1 MLPVP
6 QPDYSSLR
14 GGAVWFDRSARTR
27 TRFTGPKA
35 AEVLTGLVTND
46 VTALSPGQGQYAAAL
61 TPKGKIV
68 ADLRVFVFDGSILV
82 DLVPAAAPGWQ
93 SLVRKYVNP
102 RLSKY
107 IDESGALSDVGVF
120 GPRAADTLAR
130 AFGADPS
137 GLAALEPYQHV
148 GLADAAIVARALDLG
163 TEVLGFDVF
172 VEPDSRV
179 RLIERLS
186 AAGAVPGSPATWT
199 TARVEA
205 GRPEW
210 GIDMDDST
218 LPQEAN
224 LDKLDAISHTKGC
237 YTGQEIVARIHFRG
251 HVNRHLRGLLF
262 QSPALPPARTQ
273 LVGEGGAVVGDVRS
287 TAMSPRYG
295 PIGLAMIRRDL
306 APGTLVTAGAL
317 ETSAEA
323 ATPSTAAIAPL
334 PFA

>member
-14 GGAVWFDRSARTR
+14 AGAVWFDRSARTR
-27 TRFTGPKA
+27 TRFAGPKA
-35 AEVLTGLVTND
+35 AEVLNGLVTND
-46 VTALSPGQGQYAAAL
+46 VTALTPGQGQYAAAL

-68 ADLRVFVFDGSILV
+68 ADLRILVFDGSVLV
-82 DLVPAAAPGWQ
+82 DLVPAAGPGWQ

-107 IDESGALSDVGVF
+107 TDETEALADIGVF

-130 AFGADPS
+130 ALGANAS
-137 GLAALEPYQHV
+137 ALQALEPYHHV
-148 GLADAAIVARALDLG
+148 GLADAAVAVRTADLG
-163 TEVLGFDVF
+163 GDVPGFDVL
-172 VEPDSRV
+172 VQQESRARV
-179 RLIERLS
+179 IERLS

-199 TARVEA
+199 TARIEA

-237 YTGQEIVARIHFRG
+237 YTGQEVVARIHFRG

-262 QSPALPPARTQ
+262 RSPALPSVRTQ

-287 TAMSPRYG
+287 SALSPRYG
-295 PIGLAMIRRDL
+295 PIGLGMIRRDM
-306 APGTLVTAGAL
+306 AAGTLVTAGPL
-317 ETSAEA
+317 ESSAES
-323 ATPSTAAIAPL
+323 ATPTTAAIAPL